1 MFFSSGLIH
10 RHIPDWPTEC
20 NSTLAAPGSRHPN
33 GKTTHLSETPAT
45 PLREGINNG
54 RINTLHLTRLS
65 LDNTHQH
72 HSPASTPFP
81 VGLTLCCHSGIV
93 WTARSTL
100 LLIRSRHWTT
110 ILPGHPIA
118 SRRGGIV
125 SKPNHTRRSDI
136 PFREHREAT
145 LTQFITPLHRTP
157 PSGKAAS
164 HNSPVNSYSP
174 LSVKSATD
182 RTLKRF
188 PQQKTPKE
196 RRIAPRAIHLFRG
209 HPPFSGPPPHRAPRC
224 HPPLPPPPSLNLTP
238 GVPTTFV
245 TWVRSDG
252 ATHRSGTRNQ
262 SRLGHTQ
269 LARPKTGPKD
279 TTRGPHFPC

>member
-1 MFFSSGLIH
+1 MQFNTRCTRESSSKRKDNTSLGNTSH
-10 RHIPDWPTEC
+10 
-20 NSTLAAPGSRHPN
+20 APARGNQQRQD
-33 GKTTHLSETPAT
+33 
-45 PLREGINNG
+45 
-54 RINTLHLTRLS
+54 NTLHLTRLS

-118 SRRGGIV
+118 SHRGGIV

-196 RRIAPRAIHLFRG
+196 RRIAPRATHLFRG
-209 HPPFSGPPPHRAPRC
+209 HPPFSTVR
-224 HPPLPPPPSLNLTP
+224 P
-238 GVPTTFV
+238 G
-245 TWVRSDG
+245 
-252 ATHRSGTRNQ
+252 AIHL
-262 SRLGHTQ
+262 SRHLH
-269 LARPKTGPKD
+269 LSI
-279 TTRGPHFPC
+279 